1 MEDTLL
7 IQKIDALLEKRLVVF
22 GQQFEQLLDKRF
34 DVFGRQVEQLIE
46 NRLDSRFKV
55 FEKGQEGRFVGIDKR
70 FEAFDK
76 RFDKLDDQVDFIAQ
90 TVSGHEERFNK
101 LDATN
106 NRILVKLFKHD
117 GQLEKLEENMA
128 TKASVSKVDWGVGE
142 LRIAVQKVDDELR
155 VQNKWWGKHDVKDHR
170 SLDEGLG
177 GV

>member
-1 MEDTLL
+1 MSEITLEVIL
-7 IQKIDALLEKRLVVF
+7 GELKKLEIRMDNGFIAV
-22 GQQFEQLLDKRF
+22 DKRF
-34 DVFGRQVEQLIE
+34 VSVDKQLA
-46 NRLDSRFKV
+46 SV
-55 FEKGQEGRFVGIDKR
+55 DKQL
-70 FEAFDK
+70 ALIDK

-106 NRILVKLFKHD
+106 NRILVKLLKHD
-117 GQLEKLEENMA
+117 EQLEKLEENMA

>member
-1 MEDTLL
+1 MLTDKDIKKLKAVFPSKADYKAEFKTVN
-7 IQKIDALLEKRLVVF
+7 KRFDAV
-22 GQQFEQLLDKRF
+22 DKRF
-34 DVFGRQVEQLIE
+34 DT
-46 NRLDSRFKV
+46 
-55 FEKGQEGRFVGIDKR
+55 
-70 FEAFDK
+70 
-76 RFDKLDDQVDFIAQ
+76 LDDQVDFIAQ
-90 TVSGHEERFNK
+90 TVAAHDGRFDK